1 MWKFDGQNTFFNIYN
16 DKVLD
21 VQGGRDQEGN
31 NVQVWNRNRSKAQQ
45 WKLIYVDKAEKP
57 KNKGFDKDLGL
68 ERNRP
73 FYIVSKLTMERV
85 VECWGA
91 NNIILS
97 DFTGSLGQQF
107 FFDPVSK
114 TIKSQQWKDRSMTI
128 QGAGRSANLH
138 MTTTNSRW
146 FQMFRYKNNN
156 IVNEKGKVM
165 DVVGG
170 RDTQHNNI
178 QVYQKNNGMGQQFEI
193 VYADEMPPVPK
204 KGELNK

>member
-1 MWKFDGQNTFFNIYN
+1 
-16 DKVLD
+16 
-21 VQGGRDQEGN
+21 
-31 NVQVWNRNRSKAQQ
+31 
-45 WKLIYVDKAEKP
+45 
-57 KNKGFDKDLGL
+57 
-68 ERNRP
+68 
-73 FYIVSKLTMERV
+73 
-85 VECWGA
+85 
-91 NNIILS
+91 
-97 DFTGSLGQQF
+97 
-107 FFDPVSK
+107 
-114 TIKSQQWKDRSMTI
+114 MTI

-204 KGELNK
+204 KGELNKQFGLFVERPFHIVSSLDSEKYLDIINPNVVLKTPNGKNS